1 MLIQI
6 SCNQKKGT
14 APMHLEINKPELNI
28 MGIRFDNKK
37 DFRSVWHALSTNMF
51 EGWEP
56 SEKDVLR
63 LKERAAELREDENA
77 AKTV

>member
-1 MLIQI
+1 M
-6 SCNQKKGT
+6 N
-14 APMHLEINKPELNI
+14 LEINKSEWII

-56 SEKDVLR
+56 TQKDVLH
-63 LKERAAELREDENA
+63 LKERAAALRGEVDA